1 VATTSASA
9 ADATAAL
16 ERAFV
21 AELPKRIGER
31 VLVKGWISG
40 QRRARS
46 VRFLNVRDRS
56 GTVQAVYREGTASGD
71 IGELTLES
79 AVRVIGTVKEGGGRF
94 GAVEVEVEEIEVL
107 ARAHTPLPLDGN
119 ADPEARL
126 DHRHLDLRPR
136 DRFIVFE
143 VQTTLEA
150 AMRDFVISRGFV
162 ELHSP
167 KITAGGSESG
177 ATVFTVPYFG
187 EQACLVQSPQFYMQ
201 MGMAAGFDRVFEIG
215 PVFRNEPGVT
225 NRHATEFTI
234 AHFEM
239 SWIDS
244 HHDLIDLHEDLL
256 RYSLAVVEEVHGRD
270 VERYCGI
277 EVEVPREPIPR
288 ISLADAAELVGESVE
303 GAGGRVLHRVEQALS
318 KHAQQQHGHSFVFL
332 TNYLASD
339 RPFYTM
345 REEAEPGEPAESR
358 SFDLLWRGLE
368 ITSGAQREHR
378 HDRLRAQI
386 AESGLES
393 DAVSRYLDPYY
404 LDMFRYGCPPH
415 GGFGFGVNRLV
426 MSLLAQPSM
435 RETSF
440 VFRGPGRFVP

>member
-1 VATTSASA
+1 VATTSAPPP
-9 ADATAAL
+9 DATAGI
-16 ERAFV
+16 ERTFV
-21 AELPKRIGER
+21 SDLPKRVGER
-31 VLVKGWISG
+31 VLVNGWLSG
-40 QRRARS
+40 QRRAKT

-56 GTVQAVYREGTASGD
+56 GTVQCVYRDGEASGD
-71 IGELTLES
+71 VSDLTLES
-79 AVRVIGTVKEGGGRF
+79 AVRVIGTVKEGGGRY
-94 GAVEVEVEEIEVL
+94 GAVEVEIDEIEVL
-107 ARAHTPLPLDGN
+107 ARAETPLPLDGS
-119 ADPEARL
+119 ADPETRL

-143 VQTTLEA
+143 VQTTLED
-150 AMRDFVISRGFV
+150 AMRDFVIDRGFI

-167 KITAGGSESG
+167 KLTAGGSESG
-177 ATVFTVPYFG
+177 ATVFEVPYFG
-187 EQACLVQSPQFYMQ
+187 ETAVLVQSPQFYMQ

-234 AHFEM
+234 AHFEL
-239 SWIDS
+239 SWIES
-244 HHDLIDLHEDLL
+244 HQDLITLHEDLL
-256 RYSLAVVEEVHGRD
+256 RYALSVVEEVHGRD

-288 ISLADAAELVGESVE
+288 ISLADASELTGETIE

-318 KHAQQQHGHSFVFL
+318 KYAQERYGHSFVFL

-345 REEAEPGEPAESR
+345 REEAEPGQPVESR

-393 DAVSRYLDPYY
+393 DQVSRYLDPYY